1 MRSTLNVFLFISLVL
16 VTLPIIVF
24 ATNFGYPGELNTEN
38 NVFRD
43 CVLMYE
49 DILEH
54 SSYAFQNPAF
64 VEYFREHYQR
74 VGHVSIQGHFVL
86 ENVPGVTDFL
96 HALWCSHFLVPTR
109 TDGEPTFYFS
119 DPNNTYIVGGESFR
133 GSGHVSFNNDSG
145 ISDKA
150 LIGFAGN
157 TCRVTNANEPCAVN
171 EVCVLKA
178 SSNTTNAHVAS
189 CTQDNYPHYNNY
201 EHTIC
206 CTPTEYCR
214 DGIDNTGDGLIDCQ
228 SPDCHP
234 SSANNDVPQQCD
246 PGSYIPGNN
255 QSTAECV
262 IDHEIDANGIIT
274 PIFSP
279 HCIYSD
285 PNDPFGT
292 DVSYYCNYG
301 YDDNNE
307 THSDGFCCPE
317 GQYYDETLNE
327 CQDFQVCGI
336 DESQW
341 CGFSFPLN
349 TNFWLEELF
358 DGGFNWCHSHLP
370 HLTNIQGV
378 TRSEA
383 CCPVMTHGTFGY
395 FVVDENVK
403 IFGYE

>member
-1 MRSTLNVFLFISLVL
+1 MKNKRFLIGSLFLLVL
-16 VTLPIIVF
+16 VLPFTVSAQPDPSAESTALVDCFLAWSSDNYADYQIV
-24 ATNFGYPGELNTEN
+24 GY
-38 NVFRD
+38 
-43 CVLMYE
+43 
-49 DILEH
+49 
-54 SSYAFQNPAF
+54 
-64 VEYFREHYQR
+64 
-74 VGHVSIQGHFVL
+74 VSTQGHFTL
-86 ENVPGVTDFL
+86 ENVDGVTDFL

-145 ISDKA
+145 ISGQA

-157 TCRVTNANEPCAVN
+157 TCRVTNAGETCAVN

-189 CTQDNYPHYNNY
+189 CTQDNYPHTNNY

-228 SPDCHP
+228 SPECHP
-234 SSANNDVPQQCD
+234 TTRFDVNTGTTITTPPQRCD

-255 QSTAECV
+255 QSTPECV

-274 PIFSP
+274 PFFSP
-279 HCIYSD
+279 HCMG
-285 PNDPFGT
+285 PNPEPLEPDIP
-292 DVSYYCNYG
+292 YYCNYG
-301 YDDNNE
+301 FDDNPL
-307 THSDGFCCPE
+307 THSNGFCCPE
-317 GQYYDETLNE
+317 GQYYDVVEGVGR

-336 DESQW
+336 QPDDY
-341 CGFSFPLN
+341 CGFSFPIN
-349 TNFWLEELF
+349 TNSWLSQVF
-358 DGGFNWCHSHLP
+358 DNGPKWCHSHLP
-370 HLTNIQGV
+370 NLRTIDGI

-383 CCPVMTHGTFGY
+383 CCPVMTHGTFDY
-395 FVVDENVK
+395 FIVDENVK